1 MINPKLLPTKSQ
13 KVFKVLSQ
21 MPIWD
26 DFYIGGG
33 TGLILRFGHRI
44 SADFDLFSPTNRL
57 SSPERRI
64 IHQLLKKSGKTIVES
79 TREGSFRVTFEG
91 VTLGF
96 FHYDYP
102 LMKPL
107 EKFGKVHPALIAK
120 KVQEKRISSRL
131 ISKSLNDRCRV
142 KIASLEDIALMKI
155 AAIIGRGSKKDF
167 IDVYFILKNGIK
179 LPKLL
184 KLSRKKFSH
193 VRDVS
198 IQALQALVYFD
209 DANDEPMPRM
219 SSPIKWKTVKSFF
232 IKEVTKYSKKTL
244 SIN

>member
-1 MINPKLLPTKSQ
+1 MINPELLPVKSQ

-33 TGLILRFGHRI
+33 AGLILRFGHRI
-44 SADFDLFSPTNRL
+44 SVDFDLFSPTNRL

-64 IHQLLKKSGKTIVES
+64 IHQLLKKAGKTIVES

-91 VTLGF
+91 VTMGF

-102 LMKPL
+102 LMTPL
-107 EKFGKVHPALIAK
+107 EKFGKI
-120 KVQEKRISSRL
+120 R
-131 ISKSLNDRCRV
+131 
-142 KIASLEDIALMKI
+142 IASLEDIALMKI

-167 IDVYFILKNGIK
+167 IDTYFILKNGVG

-184 KLSRKKFSH
+184 NLSRQKFSH
-193 VRDVS
+193 VRDVA

-209 DANDEPMPRM
+209 DAENEPMPKM
-219 SSPIKWKTVKSFF
+219 SSPIKWETVKSFF
-232 IKEVTKYSKKTL
+232 IKEITKFSKKTL
-244 SIN
+244 GIT

>member
-1 MINPKLLPTKSQ
+1 MINPKFLPNKSQ

-44 SADFDLFSPTNRL
+44 SADFDLFSPNNRL

-102 LMKPL
+102 LMTPL
-107 EKFGKVHPALIAK
+107 EKFSKV
-120 KVQEKRISSRL
+120 R
-131 ISKSLNDRCRV
+131 
-142 KIASLEDIALMKI
+142 IASLEDIALMKI

-167 IDVYFILKNGIK
+167 IDVYYILKNGIK

-209 DANDEPMPRM
+209 DAEDEPIPRM
-219 SSPIKWKTVKSFF
+219 SSPIKWETVKSFF
-232 IKEVTKYSKKTL
+232 IREITKFSKKTL
-244 SIN
+244 GIN

>member
-1 MINPKLLPTKSQ
+1 MINPEFLPAKSQ
-13 KVFKVLSQ
+13 KVFESLSQ

-33 TGLILRFGHRI
+33 SGLILRFGHRI

-57 SSPERRI
+57 SSSERRI
-64 IHQLLKKSGKTIVES
+64 IHQLLKKAGKTIVES
-79 TREGSFRVTFEG
+79 TREGSFRVTFED
-91 VTLGF
+91 VTIGF

-102 LMKPL
+102 LMAPL
-107 EKFGKVHPALIAK
+107 EKFGKARPAPIAK

-131 ISKSLNDRCRV
+131 ISKSLNDRCWV

-167 IDVYFILKNGIK
+167 IDTYFILKNGVG

-193 VRDVS
+193 VRDVA
-198 IQALQALVYFD
+198 IQALQALVYFN
-209 DANDEPMPRM
+209 DAESEPMPRM
-219 SSPIKWKTVKSFF
+219 SLPIKWETVKSFF
-232 IKEVTKYSKKTL
+232 IKEITKFSQKTL
-244 SIN
+244 GIN

>member
-1 MINPKLLPTKSQ
+1 MINPEFLPRNSQ
-13 KVFKVLSQ
+13 KVFKILSQ

-64 IHQLLKKSGKTIVES
+64 IHQLLKKAGKTIVES

-102 LMKPL
+102 LMTSL
-107 EKFGKVHPALIAK
+107 EKFGKV
-120 KVQEKRISSRL
+120 R
-131 ISKSLNDRCRV
+131 
-142 KIASLEDIALMKI
+142 IASLEDIALMKI

-167 IDVYFILKNGIK
+167 IDVYYILKNGIK

-209 DANDEPMPRM
+209 DADDEPMPNM
-219 SSPIKWKTVKSFF
+219 SSPIKWETVKSFF
-232 IKEVTKYSKKTL
+232 MKEITQFSKKTL
-244 SIN
+244 GIT

>member
-1 MINPKLLPTKSQ
+1 MINPEFLPDKSQ

-33 TGLILRFGHRI
+33 AGLILRFGHRI

-64 IHQLLKKSGKTIVES
+64 IHQLLKKAGKTIVES

-102 LMKPL
+102 LVAPL
-107 EKFGKVHPALIAK
+107 EKFGKI
-120 KVQEKRISSRL
+120 R
-131 ISKSLNDRCRV
+131 
-142 KIASLEDIALMKI
+142 IASLEDIALMKI

-167 IDVYFILKNGIK
+167 TDVYFILKNGIN
-179 LPKLL
+179 LPELL
-184 KLSRKKFSH
+184 RLSRKNFS
-193 VRDVS
+193 
-198 IQALQALVYFD
+198 
-209 DANDEPMPRM
+209 M
-219 SSPIKWKTVKSFF
+219 SGM
-232 IKEVTKYSKKTL
+232 
-244 SIN
+244 

>member
-1 MINPKLLPTKSQ
+1 MINPEFLPNKSQ
-13 KVFKVLSQ
+13 KVFNILAK
-21 MPIWD
+21 MPIWH

-33 TGLILRFGHRI
+33 TGLILRFEHRI

-102 LMKPL
+102 IMAPL
-107 EKFGKVHPALIAK
+107 EKFGLTKV
-120 KVQEKRISSRL
+120 
-131 ISKSLNDRCRV
+131 
-142 KIASLEDIALMKI
+142 ASLEDIALMKI

-167 IDVYFILKNGIK
+167 IDVYFILKNNVG

-193 VRDVS
+193 VRDVA

-209 DANDEPMPRM
+209 DADAEPIPKMTKR
-219 SSPIKWKTVKSFF
+219 IDWQIVKSFY
-232 IKEVTKYSKKTL
+232 IRGITRL
-244 SIN
+244 SRRELLF

>member
-1 MINPKLLPTKSQ
+1 MINPEFLPPKSQ
-13 KVFKVLSQ
+13 KVFNILAKL
-21 MPIWD
+21 PIWD

-33 TGLILRFGHRI
+33 AGLILRFGHRV

-64 IHQLLKKSGKTIVES
+64 IHQLLKKAGKTIVES

-91 VTLGF
+91 VTIGF

-102 LMKPL
+102 LMAPL
-107 EKFGKVHPALIAK
+107 EKFGKV
-120 KVQEKRISSRL
+120 R
-131 ISKSLNDRCRV
+131 
-142 KIASLEDIALMKI
+142 IASLEDIALMKI

-167 IDVYFILKNGIK
+167 IDSYFILKNGVG
-179 LPKLL
+179 LSKLL

-193 VRDVS
+193 VREVA

-209 DANDEPMPRM
+209 DAESEPMPRM
-219 SSPIKWKTVKSFF
+219 SLPIKWEIVKSFL
-232 IKEVTKYSKKTL
+232 IEEITKFSQKTL
-244 SIN
+244 GIT

>member
-1 MINPKLLPTKSQ
+1 MINPKFLLYKSQ
-13 KVFKVLSQ
+13 KVFKILSQ

-33 TGLILRFGHRI
+33 TSLILRFEHRI

-57 SSPERRI
+57 SSSERRI
-64 IHQLLKKSGKTIVES
+64 IHKLLKKSGKTIVES

-102 LMKPL
+102 LMTSL
-107 EKFGKVHPALIAK
+107 EKFSKV
-120 KVQEKRISSRL
+120 R
-131 ISKSLNDRCRV
+131 
-142 KIASLEDIALMKI
+142 IASLEDIALMKI

-179 LPKLL
+179 LPKLF
-184 KLSRKKFSH
+184 KLSLKKFSH

-209 DANDEPMPRM
+209 DADDEPMPNM
-219 SSPIKWKTVKSFF
+219 SSPIKWETVKSFF
-232 IKEVTKYSKKTL
+232 IREITKFSKKTL
-244 SIN
+244 GIN